1 MTTTISLSLTNILD
15 RVYAHTAAQVVS
27 TGSTRPE
34 ILGRAHADML
44 KVIVRD
50 SIAGLAYTVA
60 HLITDSNIAQ
70 LPIPEIIYLEMSLPD
85 DISQQMLCSALET
98 AVAAGTLA
106 QAWSGSDGP
115 MAARYGRAYEI
126 SLETLRRTAGKGIPG
141 KIAPTA

>member
-50 SIAGLAYTVA
+50 TIAGLAFTVA

-85 DISQQMLCSALET
+85 DISQQMLCSAL
-98 AVAAGTLA
+98 AAGTLA

>member
-1 MTTTISLSLTNILD
+1 MTTTISLSISNILD
-15 RVYAHTAAQVVS
+15 RVYAHTAAEVVS

-34 ILGRAHADML
+34 ILGRAHSEML

-50 SIAGLAYTVA
+50 TIAGLAFSIA
-60 HLITDSNIAQ
+60 HLITDSNIAER
-70 LPIPEIIYLEMSLPD
+70 PIPEIIFLEMTLPD
-85 DISQQMLCSALET
+85 GISQLMLCSALET

-115 MAARYGRAYEI
+115 MAGRYERAYEI
-126 SLETLRRTAGKGIPG
+126 SLDTLRRTAGKGIPG